1 MATSTPT
8 WGPLTSAKPAK
19 SFSSAHSLSPP
30 LKIRT
35 APLSLSQSR
44 GRINPIVASTGNGA
58 PASRA
63 AKLVDGRVQ
72 EGPDLSVEVNGLR
85 LPNPFVIASG
95 PPGTNY
101 VVMKK
106 AFDEGWGGVICKTS
120 RPLPRLVVVNV
131 TPRYAKLRAFL
142 NRFRFPSPAFP
153 RAPPSRQLSLD
164 SSEAVNVTPRYAK
177 LRFPHCFP
185 LASLPQRT
193 PLSAPCAALPRLL
206 QGGERHPALREAAR
220 PTHPL
225 PFISLSVAMSARPP
239 FPVSLSPPVAQL
251 SLDSSKV
258 VNVTPR
264 YAKLRAPHSRDV
276 IGWQNIELISDRPF
290 EVMLAELKQLKAEYP
305 DRVLIAS
312 IMEEFNKDA
321 WEEIIGRCEEV
332 GVLKAE
338 YFDRVLIAS
347 IMEEFN
353 KDAWEE
359 IIGRCEEVG
368 VDAFE
373 INFSCPHGM
382 PERRMGMAM
391 GQDCELLHEVCGWI
405 NAAAHIPVWAKMTPN
420 ITDITQPARVA
431 LEAGCEG
438 VSAINTITSV
448 MEVNLKT
455 LRPEPC
461 VEGPESSSSRSPC
474 GKMNQPL
481 HFLVLSL
488 SIPPVLKSHLP
499 TPPHSYTTPGGY
511 SSKAVRPIALAHVM
525 KIARMEAEKFPG
537 QGKSLSGIGGV
548 ETGENAAEFILLGA
562 DTVQVC
568 TGVMLHGY
576 GLVKSLCGG
585 LQGFMEQHGFT
596 SISDF
601 KGSCMSPSFLPNPPS
616 PSLSPPPLFPIST
629 STPCV
634 ESIPRPLAAQWH
646 TRHTGLVQWQ
656 RDFRCLNPTNPPLLP
671 LIPPSPNAPPS
682 PGTHC
687 STSQH
692 TRTWHSLQ
700 YFTTH
705 TDLVRRQGHSL
716 QYFTTHTDLVRR
728 QREAVEQRNAAKRG
742 LASDKEWTGDGF
754 VQETETMVSN

>member
-1 MATSTPT
+1 MRSYIRGAP
-8 WGPLTSAKPAK
+8 P
-19 SFSSAHSLSPP
+19 SLSPP

-35 APLSLSQSR
+35 ALLSLSRSR
-44 GRINPIVASTGNGA
+44 GRVNPTVASATGNGA

-63 AKLVDGRVQ
+63 AKLVDGKVQ

-106 AFDEGWGGVICKTS
+106 AFDEGWGGVICKT
-120 RPLPRLVVVNV
+120 
-131 TPRYAKLRAFL
+131 
-142 NRFRFPSPAFP
+142 
-153 RAPPSRQLSLD
+153 
-164 SSEAVNVTPRYAK
+164 
-177 LRFPHCFP
+177 
-185 LASLPQRT
+185 
-193 PLSAPCAALPRLL
+193 
-206 QGGERHPALREAAR
+206 
-220 PTHPL
+220 
-225 PFISLSVAMSARPP
+225 
-239 FPVSLSPPVAQL
+239 L

-290 EVMLAELKQLKAEYP
+290 HVMLAELKQLKAEYP
-305 DRVLIAS
+305 ERVLIAS
-312 IMEEFNKDA
+312 IMEEFN
-321 WEEIIGRCEEV
+321 R
-332 GVLKAE
+332 
-338 YFDRVLIAS
+338 
-347 IMEEFN
+347 
-353 KDAWEE
+353 DAWEE

-391 GQDCELLHEVCGWI
+391 GQDCELLHEMCGWI

-461 VEGPESSSSRSPC
+461 VEG
-474 GKMNQPL
+474 
-481 HFLVLSL
+481 
-488 SIPPVLKSHLP
+488 
-499 TPPHSYTTPGGY
+499 YTTPGGY

-525 KIARMEAEKFPG
+525 KIARMQAERFPG

-601 KGSCMSPSFLPNPPS
+601 KG
-616 PSLSPPPLFPIST
+616 
-629 STPCV
+629 
-634 ESIPRPLAAQWH
+634 
-646 TRHTGLVQWQ
+646 
-656 RDFRCLNPTNPPLLP
+656 
-671 LIPPSPNAPPS
+671 
-682 PGTHC
+682 
-687 STSQH
+687 
-692 TRTWHSLQ
+692 
-700 YFTTH
+700 
-705 TDLVRRQGHSL
+705 HSL

-742 LASDKEWTGDGF
+742 LAGWAVDQAILSEEDRVVVIRFGHDWDDVCMQMDEVLAGVAETIKNFAVVYLVDISEVPDFNTMYELYDPCTVMFFFRNKHIMIDLGTGNNNKINWALKDKQEF
-754 VQETETMVSN
+754 VDIVETVYRGARKGRGLVVSPKDYSTKYRY